1 MQSLLAE
8 LVQSIIDMPGQ
19 FIDIAL
25 FDPLSAL
32 LILVGALLV
41 GAASAVFGYLTLGA
55 AVSLVMRPGSGR
67 SPPPQEAQ

>member
-1 MQSLLAE
+1 MQSLIAE
-8 LVQSIIDMPGQ
+8 LIRSIIDMPGQ

-25 FDPLSAL
+25 FDPISAL

-41 GAASAVFGYLTLGA
+41 GLASAVFGYLSLGA

-67 SPPPQEAQ
+67 SPPQEGQ